1 MGLFDLP
8 RELIDVTNTSP
19 LADPVPNKL
28 AQAFRG
34 PLLHFLDDPGLETT
48 PAPDSYVYFE
58 DGLLVEQDG
67 HIEAVGAAADLLPH
81 LPEGVDIEHW
91 PDHLILPGFIDTHIH
106 LPQLGVIGSYGA
118 QLLDWLEKYTFP
130 AETRFQETR
139 WAQSQA
145 DLFLDQLLRH
155 GTTSALVFCTSH
167 PQSVDALFEA
177 AEARGQAI
185 TGGKVMMDR
194 NSPDGLR
201 DETEASYHDSQ
212 TLIDRWHNK
221 GRLQYAVT
229 PRFAPTSTAKQ
240 LELAGK
246 LVADNPGV
254 LMQTHWA
261 ENLSEIEWV
270 KNLFPDRSDYLDVY
284 AHYGLLNDRAVLA
297 HGIHINDHDRQ
308 RLVDTGARIAF
319 CPTSNTFLGSG
330 LFDLKSA
337 REAGVTLG
345 LATDVGGGTSLSLL
359 PTMAEAYKVCQL
371 RGQSLTPFQAFY
383 LATLGNARVLHREG
397 EIGNFTR
404 GKVADFIVLDPT
416 ATPALDIKHDQGS
429 DLFDQ
434 LFNLMMLGDDRA
446 IKRTYIAGHCR
457 YDRDSKKGVVADGRV
472 SQRMA

>member
-1 MGLFDLP
+1 MAPGK
-8 RELIDVTNTSP
+8 
-19 LADPVPNKL
+19 PV
-28 AQAFRG
+28 QTFRG
-34 PLLHFLDDPGLETT
+34 PLLHFLEDPGLDTT
-48 PAPDSYVYFE
+48 PAPGSYDYFE

-67 HIEAVGAAADLLPH
+67 HVEAVGPAEDLLPH
-81 LPEGVDIEHW
+81 LPEGTKLAHW

-106 LPQLGVIGSYGA
+106 LPQLGVMGSYGA

-130 AETRFQETR
+130 AETRFQETS

-145 DLFLDQLLRH
+145 ALFLDQLSRH
-155 GTTSALVFCTSH
+155 GTTAALVFCTSH

-201 DETEASYHDSQ
+201 DETVASHRDSQ
-212 TLIDRWHNK
+212 ALIDRWHNK

-229 PRFAPTSTAKQ
+229 PRFAPTSTPRQ

-261 ENLSEIEWV
+261 EHLSEIEWV
-270 KNLFPDRSDYLDVY
+270 KELFPDRSDYLDVY

-297 HGIHINDHDRQ
+297 HGIHIDDHDRR
-308 RLVDTGARIAF
+308 RLVDTGARVAF

-337 REAGVTLG
+337 HDAGVTLG

-383 LATLGNARVLHREG
+383 LATLGNARVLHRDN
-397 EIGNFTR
+397 EIGNFAA
-404 GKVADFIVLDPT
+404 GKAADFIVLDPT
-416 ATPALDIKHDQGS
+416 ATPVLAMKHEQDRNLFER
-429 DLFDQ
+429 LFD
-434 LFNLMMLGDDRA
+434 LMMLGDDRV
-446 IKRTYIAGHCR
+446 IQRTYIAGHCR
-457 YDRDSKKGVVADGRV
+457 FDRDSHCGSEKRDSKEGVLADGRV

>member
-1 MGLFDLP
+1 MTT
-8 RELIDVTNTSP
+8 TNT
-19 LADPVPNKL
+19 LAALAPNKPV
-28 AQAFRG
+28 QAFRG
-34 PLLHFLDDPGLETT
+34 PLLHFLKDPGLDTT
-48 PAPDSYVYFE
+48 PEPGSYDYFE
-58 DGLLVEQDG
+58 DGLLVQQDG
-67 HIEAVGAAADLLPH
+67 HIEAVGRAEDLLPH
-81 LPEGVDIEHW
+81 LPEGTELKHW
-91 PDHLILPGFIDTHIH
+91 PEHLILPGFVDTHIH

-130 AETRFQETR
+130 AETRFRESS
-139 WAQSQA
+139 WAESQA

-167 PQSVDALFEA
+167 PQSADALFAA

-201 DETEASYHDSQ
+201 DETGASYRDSQ
-212 TLIDRWHNK
+212 ALIDRWHNK

-229 PRFAPTSTAKQ
+229 PRFAPTSTPKQ

-270 KNLFPDRSDYLDVY
+270 KALFPDRSDYLDVY
-284 AHYGLLNDRAVLA
+284 AHHGLLNDRSILA
-297 HGIHINDHDRQ
+297 HGIHINDHDRE
-308 RLVDTGARIAF
+308 RLVEAGARIAF

-337 REAGVTLG
+337 HDAGVVLG

-383 LATLGNARVLHREG
+383 LATLGNASVLHRDG
-397 EIGNFTR
+397 EIGNFTP

-416 ATPALDIKHDQGS
+416 ATPVLAMKHEQNE
-429 DLFDQ
+429 DLFDR
-434 LFNLMMLGDDRA
+434 LFNLMILGDDRV
-446 IKRTYIAGHCR
+446 IQRTYIAGHCR
-457 YDRDSKKGVVADGRV
+457 FDRDSQRCDSEKSDSQEGVVADGRV